1 MIRRLKHYPE
11 TSSNLWEGRR
21 RGAVSIEAARVVEG
35 YSAYETEGR
44 AVDTTAEE
52 ALLKP
57 MTAALM
63 RGVFHQGKGKNRE
76 RVKMLGSG
84 AGCLKSSL
92 NLDR

>member
-1 MIRRLKHYPE
+1 MIRRLKQYPE
-11 TSSNLWEGRR
+11 TSSNLWEGPR
-21 RGAVSIEAARVVEG
+21 RGAVSIESARVVEG

-44 AVDTTAEE
+44 AVGTTAEE

-63 RGVFHQGKGKNRE
+63 TGVSYRGNGKNRE

-84 AGCLKSSL
+84 AGSLKSSL